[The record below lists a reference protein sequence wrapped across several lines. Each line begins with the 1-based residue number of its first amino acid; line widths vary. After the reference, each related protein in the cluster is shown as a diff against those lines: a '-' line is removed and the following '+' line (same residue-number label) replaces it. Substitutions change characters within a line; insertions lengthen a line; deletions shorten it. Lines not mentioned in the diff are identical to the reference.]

1 MLPRFAPI
9 VCITIMKAENFK
21 LSVCFKIKIANGT
34 NVIRATSF
42 VINML
47 EKKQSKIKV
56 KESVLRFF
64 ILLHN
69 FFAQK
74 EKTPRFWNPAITNIR
89 ESKIEITLK
98 SIAFKKSMEFF
109 CATATSEE
117 TNKSKNE
124 E

>member
-1 MLPRFAPI
+1 MNKLKIKIKINDKAQYGNKIFIKSKRVICILEYKNKFCGFPSGVKMLPRFAPI

-74 EKTPRFWNPAITNIR
+74 EKTPRF
-89 ESKIEITLK
+89 
-98 SIAFKKSMEFF
+98 
-109 CATATSEE
+109 
-117 TNKSKNE
+117 
-124 E
+124 